1 MNGNLVG
8 QPLLGRTTSTDSHLD
23 WLVDELVVRAAYVEK
38 AAVLSSDG
46 LVLAASAALSREG
59 AEHLSALAAG
69 LASLANGGARHFGI
83 GQVRQIVIEMDEGF
97 LFVTAAGAGSC
108 LAVIAG
114 TQADV
119 SLIAYEMA
127 LLVKQVGRH
136 LAAAS
141 RPAPG
146 AAEAR

>member
-1 MNGNLVG
+1 MSTHFAG
-8 QPLLGRTTSTDSHLD
+8 QPLGRTTSTDSHLD
-23 WLVDELVVRAAYVEK
+23 WLVDDLVVRAAYVEK

-46 LVLAASAALSREG
+46 LVLAASGALSREG

-97 LFVTAAGAGSC
+97 LFVTAAGEGSC
-108 LAVIAG
+108 LAVLAG
-114 TQADV
+114 RQADV

-136 LAAAS
+136 LAADS
-141 RPAPG
+141 RSAPG
-146 AAEAR
+146 AAEAI

>member
-1 MNGNLVG
+1 MSAHLAG
-8 QPLLGRTTSTDSHLD
+8 QPLGRTTSTDSHLD
-23 WLVDELVVRAAYVEK
+23 WLVDDLVVRAAYVEK

-83 GQVRQIVIEMDEGF
+83 GQVRQIVIETDEGF
-97 LFVTAAGAGSC
+97 LFVTAAGEGSC
-108 LAVIAG
+108 LAVLAG
-114 TQADV
+114 KHADV

-127 LLVKQVGRH
+127 LLVKKVGRH
-136 LAAAS
+136 LAAGN

-146 AAEAR
+146 DAEAV

>member
-1 MNGNLVG
+1 MKAHLAG
-8 QPLLGRTTSTDSHLD
+8 QPLRRTTSTDSHLD
-23 WLVDELVVRAAYVEK
+23 WLVDDLVARAAHVEK

-83 GQVRQIVIEMDEGF
+83 GQVRQIVVEMDEGF
-97 LFVTAAGAGSC
+97 LFVTAAGERSC

-114 TQADV
+114 RQADV

-136 LAAAS
+136 LAAGS

-146 AAEAR
+146 AAEAM

>member
-1 MNGNLVG
+1 MSTYFAG
-8 QPLLGRTTSTDSHLD
+8 QPLGRTTSTDSHLD
-23 WLVDELVVRAAYVEK
+23 WLVDDLVVRAAYIEK
-38 AAVLSSDG
+38 AAILSSDG

-69 LASLANGGARHFGI
+69 LASLANGGARHFGV

-97 LFVTAAGAGSC
+97 LFVTAAGEGSC
-108 LAVIAG
+108 LAVLAG
-114 TQADV
+114 RQADV

-136 LAAAS
+136 LAAGS

-146 AAEAR
+146 AAETR

>member
-1 MNGNLVG
+1 MSTHFAG
-8 QPLLGRTTSTDSHLD
+8 QPLGRTTSTDTHLD
-23 WLVDELVVRAAYVEK
+23 WLVDDLVVRAAYIEK
-38 AAVLSSDG
+38 AAILSSDG

-97 LFVTAAGAGSC
+97 LFVTAAGEGSC
-108 LAVIAG
+108 LAVLSG
-114 TQADV
+114 RQADV

-136 LAAAS
+136 LAAGS

-146 AAEAR
+146 AAEAP

>member
-1 MNGNLVG
+1 MSTRFADH
-8 QPLLGRTTSTDSHLD
+8 PLGRTTSTDSHLD
-23 WLVDELVVRAAYVEK
+23 WLVDDLVERAAHVEK

-83 GQVRQIVIEMDEGF
+83 GQVRQIVIETDEGF
-97 LFVTAAGAGSC
+97 LFVTAAGEGSC
-108 LAVIAG
+108 LAVLAG
-114 TQADV
+114 GQADV

-127 LLVKQVGRH
+127 LLVKKVGRH
-136 LAAAS
+136 LAAGS
-141 RPAPG
+141 RLAPG
-146 AAEAR
+146 AAEAM